1 MATKKSNG
9 EGSINRYKNGWRGTI
24 TIGRSADGKLIRKQ
38 VYGKTKIETI
48 EKMNDYSDKNKRG
61 LISKNDKITL
71 NEWYKT
77 WLFDF
82 KANEIKASTIQRYDV
97 IYRNYVKNSEIGG
110 IKLKDLNSI
119 TVQNYYNN
127 LIKLGKTPITI
138 KILNKALKSCLKYA
152 KKINYIIENCCDNVI
167 LPKIQYRGEDKV
179 QVFTLEEQK
188 MFMEVIKDHKHR
200 IEFLLTLGTGLRIG
214 ELVALRWDDI
224 DFKSGSLKVNKS
236 IWRGYVTID
245 GKRKYVMQETAP
257 KTPSSIREVVI
268 PDKILEELK
277 VQKAKQ
283 DEIKEKYKEIY
294 NDKGYVFANEIGHH
308 ILSDTLS
315 KSFVKV
321 LKDNGIRHVKFHSM
335 RHTYATRLF
344 EKGVQLKTVQKLLGH
359 SSIEITADIY
369 THVMDSEKISAV
381 QKLNDLFED

>member
-9 EGSINRYKNGWRGTI
+9 EGSINKYKNGWRGTI

-38 VYGKTKIETI
+38 FYGKIKKETI
-48 EKMNDYSDKNKRG
+48 EKMNDYNDKNKRG
-61 LISKNDKITL
+61 LIPKDDKITL
-71 NEWYKT
+71 NEWYKI

-97 IYRNYVKNSEIGG
+97 IYRNYIKDSEIAG

-127 LIKLGKTPITI
+127 LIKLGKTPMTI
-138 KILNKALKSCLKYA
+138 KILNKAIKSCLKHA
-152 KKINYIIENCCDNVI
+152 KKINYIIENCCDNVT
-167 LPKIQYRGEDKV
+167 LPKIPYRGDDNVE
-179 QVFTLEEQK
+179 VFTVEEQK
-188 MFMEVIKDHKHR
+188 RFIEVIKDHKHR

-224 DFKSGSLKVNKS
+224 DFENGSLKVNKS
-236 IWRGYVTID
+236 IWRGYVAID
-245 GKRKYVMQETAP
+245 GKRKFVMQETTP
-257 KTPSSIREVVI
+257 KTPSSIRDVAI

-277 VQKAKQ
+277 VHKEKQ
-283 DEIKEKYKEIY
+283 EEIKEKYKEIY
-294 NDKGYVFANEIGHH
+294 NDKGYVFANIIGEHM
-308 ILSDTLS
+308 LSDTLS
-315 KSFVKV
+315 KSFVKS

-381 QKLNDLFED
+381 QKLNDLFEE